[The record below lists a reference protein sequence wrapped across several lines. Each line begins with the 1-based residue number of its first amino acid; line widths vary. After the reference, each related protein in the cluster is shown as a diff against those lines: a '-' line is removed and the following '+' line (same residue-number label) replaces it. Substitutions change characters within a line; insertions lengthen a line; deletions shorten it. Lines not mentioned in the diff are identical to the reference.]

1 MLNVKKY
8 MFTLLTSDAE
18 LTELLGEGHIVSA
31 YPQEVKTFPLIV
43 YEDSGQ
49 RDVEFSDNLP
59 AGTDA
64 SVRIH
69 IFSKTLTDYPTTLT
83 DYPTTAEI
91 GSLVHRIMRADFWAC
106 TLNTETSDV
115 SDNIR
120 HRIMDFKRAF
130 LKI

>member
-1 MLNVKKY
+1 MLNVKEY
-8 MFTLLTSDAE
+8 MFTLLTSDSE
-18 LTELLGEGHIVSA
+18 LSELLGEGHILSA
-31 YPQEVKTFPLIV
+31 YPQEVKTFPLVV

-59 AGTDA
+59 EGTDV

-69 IFSKTLTDYPTTLT
+69 IFTKTLTDYPTT
-83 DYPTTAEI
+83 AQI
-91 GSLVHRIMRADFWAC
+91 GSLVHGIMRADFWAC

>member
-18 LTELLGEGHIVSA
+18 LSELLGEGHIVSA
-31 YPQEVKTFPLIV
+31 YPQEVKTFPLVV

-59 AGTDA
+59 EGTDV

-69 IFSKTLTDYPTTLT
+69 IFTKTLTDYPTT
-83 DYPTTAEI
+83 AQI

-106 TLNTETSDV
+106 TMNTETSDV

>member
-18 LTELLGEGHIVSA
+18 LSELLGEGHIVSA
-31 YPQEVKTFPLIV
+31 YPQEVKTFPLVV

-59 AGTDA
+59 EGTDA

-69 IFSKTLTDYPTTLT
+69 IFSKTLTDYPTT
-83 DYPTTAEI
+83 AQI
-91 GSLVHRIMRADFWAC
+91 GSLVHKIMRADFWAC

>member
-1 MLNVKKY
+1 MLNVKEY

-18 LTELLGEGHIVSA
+18 LSQLLGEGHILSA
-31 YPQEVKTFPLIV
+31 YPQEVKTFPLVV

-59 AGTDA
+59 EGTDV

-69 IFSKTLTDYPTTLT
+69 IFSKTLTDYPTT
-83 DYPTTAEI
+83 AEI
-91 GSLVHRIMRADFWAC
+91 GKILHRIMRADFWAC
-106 TLNTETSDV
+106 TMNTETSDV

>member
-1 MLNVKKY
+1 MLNVKEY

-18 LTELLGEGHIVSA
+18 LSELLGEGHIVSA
-31 YPQEVKTFPLIV
+31 YPQEVKTFPLVV

-59 AGTDA
+59 EGTDV

-69 IFSKTLTDYPTTLT
+69 VFTKTLTDYPTT
-83 DYPTTAEI
+83 AQI

>member
-1 MLNVKKY
+1 MLNVKEY

-18 LTELLGEGHIVSA
+18 LSELLGEGHILSA
-31 YPQEVKTFPLIV
+31 YPQEVKTFPLVV

-59 AGTDA
+59 DGTDV

-69 IFSKTLTDYPTTLT
+69 IFTKTLTDYPTT
-83 DYPTTAEI
+83 AQI

-106 TLNTETSDV
+106 TMNTETSDV

>member
-18 LTELLGEGHIVSA
+18 LSELLGEGHIVSA
-31 YPQEVKTFPLIV
+31 YPQEVKTFPLVV

-59 AGTDA
+59 EGTDV

-69 IFSKTLTDYPTTLT
+69 IFTKTLTDYPTT
-83 DYPTTAEI
+83 AQI

-120 HRIMDFKRAF
+120 HRIMDFKRTF

>member
-18 LTELLGEGHIVSA
+18 LSELLGEGHIVSA
-31 YPQEVKTFPLIV
+31 YPQEVKTFPLVV

-59 AGTDA
+59 EGTDV

-69 IFSKTLTDYPTTLT
+69 IFTKTLTDYPTT
-83 DYPTTAEI
+83 AQI
-91 GSLVHRIMRADFWAC
+91 GRLVHGIMRADFWAC

>member
-1 MLNVKKY
+1 MLNVKGY
-8 MFTLLTSDAE
+8 MFTLLTSDAK
-18 LTELLGEGHIVSA
+18 LSELLGEGHIVSA
-31 YPQEVKTFPLIV
+31 YPQEVKTFPLVV

-59 AGTDA
+59 KGTDA

-69 IFSKTLTDYPTTLT
+69 IFSKTLTDYPTT
-83 DYPTTAEI
+83 AQI
-91 GSLVHRIMRADFWAC
+91 GNLVHKIMRADFWAC

-115 SDNIR
+115 DNIR
-120 HRIMDFKRAF
+120 HRIMNFKRAF

>member
-18 LTELLGEGHIVSA
+18 LSGLLGEGHIVST
-31 YPQEVKTFPLIV
+31 YPQKVTIFPLVV

-59 AGTDA
+59 EGTDT

-69 IFSKTLTDYPTTLT
+69 IFTKTLS
-83 DYPTTAEI
+83 DYPTTAKIGEI
-91 GSLVHRIMRADFWAC
+91 VHRIMRADFWAC

>member
-18 LTELLGEGHIVSA
+18 LSELLGEGHIVSA
-31 YPQEVKTFPLIV
+31 YPQEVKTFPLVV

-59 AGTDA
+59 EGTDV

-69 IFSKTLTDYPTTLT
+69 IFSKTLT

-106 TLNTETSDV
+106 TMNTETSDV

>member
-8 MFTLLTSDAE
+8 MFALLTSNTK
-18 LTELLGEGHIVSA
+18 LTELLGEGRILSA
-31 YPQEVKTFPLIV
+31 YPQEVETFPLVV

-59 AGTDA
+59 EGTDV

-69 IFSKTLTDYPTTLT
+69 IFTKTLTDYPTT
-83 DYPTTAEI
+83 AQI
-91 GSLVHRIMRADFWAC
+91 GSLVHEIMRADFWAC

-115 SDNIR
+115 SENIR

>member
-1 MLNVKKY
+1 MLNVKEY

-18 LTELLGEGHIVSA
+18 LSELLGEGHIVSA
-31 YPQEVKTFPLIV
+31 YPQEVKTFPLVV

-59 AGTDA
+59 EGTDV

-69 IFSKTLTDYPTTLT
+69 IFTKTLTDYPTT
-83 DYPTTAEI
+83 AQI

-120 HRIMDFKRAF
+120 HRIMDFKRSF

>member
-1 MLNVKKY
+1 MLNVKEY
-8 MFTLLTSDAE
+8 MFTLLTSEAE

-31 YPQEVKTFPLIV
+31 YPQEVKTFPLV
-43 YEDSGQ
+43 VFEDSGQ

-59 AGTDA
+59 EGTDV
-64 SVRIH
+64 SVRVH
-69 IFSKTLTDYPTTLT
+69 IFTKTLA
-83 DYPTTAEI
+83 DYPTTAQI
-91 GSLVHRIMRADFWAC
+91 GSLVHEIMRADFWAC

-120 HRIMDFKRAF
+120 HRIMDFKNAF

>member
-18 LTELLGEGHIVSA
+18 LSELLGEGHIVSA
-31 YPQEVKTFPLIV
+31 YPQEVKTFPLVV

-59 AGTDA
+59 EGTDV

-69 IFSKTLTDYPTTLT
+69 IFTKTLTDYPTT
-83 DYPTTAEI
+83 AQI
-91 GSLVHRIMRADFWAC
+91 GSLVHEIMRADFWAC

>member
-1 MLNVKKY
+1 MLNVKEY
-8 MFTLLTSDAE
+8 MFTLLTSQAE
-18 LTELLGEGHIVSA
+18 LTQLLGEGHIVSA
-31 YPQEVKTFPLIV
+31 YPQEVKTFPLVV

-59 AGTDA
+59 EGTDV

-69 IFSKTLTDYPTTLT
+69 IFSKTLS

-91 GSLVHRIMRADFWAC
+91 GILVHRIMRADFWAC

>member
-1 MLNVKKY
+1 

-18 LTELLGEGHIVSA
+18 LSELLGEGHIVSA
-31 YPQEVKTFPLIV
+31 YPQEVKTFPLVV

-59 AGTDA
+59 EGTDA

-69 IFSKTLTDYPTTLT
+69 IFSKTLTG
-83 DYPTTAEI
+83 YPTTAEI

-106 TLNTETSDV
+106 TMNTETSDV

>member
-1 MLNVKKY
+1 MLNVKEY

-18 LTELLGEGHIVSA
+18 LSELLGEGHILSA
-31 YPQEVKTFPLIV
+31 YPQEVKTFPLVV

-59 AGTDA
+59 EGTDV

-69 IFSKTLTDYPTTLT
+69 IFTKTLT

-106 TLNTETSDV
+106 TMNTETSDV

>member
-1 MLNVKKY
+1 MLNVKEY

-18 LTELLGEGHIVSA
+18 LSELLGEGHIVSA
-31 YPQEVKTFPLIV
+31 YPQEVKTFPLVV

-59 AGTDA
+59 EGTDV

-69 IFSKTLTDYPTTLT
+69 IFTKTLTDYPTT
-83 DYPTTAEI
+83 AQI

-120 HRIMDFKRAF
+120 HRIMDFKRTF

>member
-1 MLNVKKY
+1 MLNVKEY

-18 LTELLGEGHIVSA
+18 LSELLGEGHIVSA
-31 YPQEVKTFPLIV
+31 YPQEVKTFPLVV

-59 AGTDA
+59 EGTDV

-69 IFSKTLTDYPTTLT
+69 IFTKTLT

-106 TLNTETSDV
+106 TMNTETSDV